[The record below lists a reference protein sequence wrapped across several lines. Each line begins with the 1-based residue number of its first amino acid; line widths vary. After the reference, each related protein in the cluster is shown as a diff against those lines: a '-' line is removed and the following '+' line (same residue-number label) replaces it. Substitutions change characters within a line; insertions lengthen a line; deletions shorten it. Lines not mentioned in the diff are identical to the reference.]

1 MIDDR
6 LRSPLARAVVPVLGG
21 IAFIAVIGLVLW
33 GVAVLVGRNAD
44 PSDVHLGPDKFV
56 LRSLDKKAKLIAEDG
71 PLLFPGLVGP
81 AERQPIGVWHAGDVT
96 TSGWE
101 VFSLVPAGGTPSCV
115 LQLDRTDRTA
125 LIDPCTQQRYPS
137 DGSTLPHIKWNVD
150 LDGNLV
156 IDLAVSGPTTT
167 PG

>member
-21 IAFIAVIGLVLW
+21 VTFIAVLGLVLW
-33 GVAVLVGRNAD
+33 GIAVLVSHHAKPTDRLAANE
-44 PSDVHLGPDKFV
+44 FV
-56 LRSLDKKAKLIAEDG
+56 LSALEAKAARIAADG

-81 AERQPIGVWHAGDVT
+81 AEREPIGVWHEGDAT
-96 TSGWE
+96 TSGWN
-101 VFSLVPAGGTPSCV
+101 VFSLLPPGGAPSCV

-125 LIDPCTQQRYPS
+125 LVDPCTQTRYPS
-137 DGSTLPHIKWNVD
+137 DGSTLPHVNSHVD

-156 IDLAVSGPTTT
+156 IDLTPAPTTT
-167 PG
+167 AG